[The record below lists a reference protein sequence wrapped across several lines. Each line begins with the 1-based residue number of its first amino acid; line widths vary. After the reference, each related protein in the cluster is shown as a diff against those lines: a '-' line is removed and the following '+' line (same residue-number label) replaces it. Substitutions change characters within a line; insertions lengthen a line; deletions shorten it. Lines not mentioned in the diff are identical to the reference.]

1 MIKLE
6 TICLGILYKGPQSGY
21 EIHKVINTALKS
33 FKSASFGALYPALGK
48 LEVSRFISSTRD
60 ANNNQAHSLPMRKYA
75 ITGEGRTRFGKMI
88 GSSSAEEK
96 TTSDFLT
103 ALYFGEHL
111 SADTISRL
119 IDERLS
125 TLQNNYR
132 DLISSPISTMTNG
145 QRFTVRYTM
154 AINKAATAFLK
165 GEGRA
170 IQSIMAKR

>member
-6 TICLGILYKGPQSGY
+6 TICLGILYEGPQSGY
-21 EIHKVINTALKS
+21 EIHKVINTVIKN

-48 LEVSRFISSTRD
+48 LEVKQFISSNRD
-60 ANNNQAHSLPMRKYA
+60 ANNNQSQSLPMRKYA
-75 ITGEGRTRFGKMI
+75 ITGEGRTRFVKMI

-96 TTSDFLT
+96 TASDFLT

-111 SADTISRL
+111 SAGTISRL
-119 IDERLS
+119 VDERLS

-132 DLISSPISTMTNG
+132 DLLSRPISTMTNG
-145 QRFTVRYTM
+145 QRFTVRYAM
-154 AINKAATAFLK
+154 AINKAATDFLK

-170 IQSIMAKR
+170 I

>member
-1 MIKLE
+1 
-6 TICLGILYKGPQSGY
+6 
-21 EIHKVINTALKS
+21 
-33 FKSASFGALYPALGK
+33 
-48 LEVSRFISSTRD
+48 
-60 ANNNQAHSLPMRKYA
+60 MRKYA